1 MVGVVPAWPPAGSR
15 MTAATSPRS
24 KATST
29 ALMSLGGQITTC
41 SSVAPGTPADMGT
54 SYGGVTAAAAPAGPP
69 RKWAARFPNPGPPPY
84 ARAGRHGRGAGPGP
98 GQGEGPPPAPP
109 PRPVDEP

>member
-69 RKWAARFPNPGPPPY
+69 RKWPAGVPDPGRPRAAAAGAARG
-84 ARAGRHGRGAGPGP
+84 GGGPGP
-98 GQGEGPPPAPP
+98 GPGEGT
-109 PRPVDEP
+109 

>member
-54 SYGGVTAAAAPAGPP
+54 SYGGFTAAAAPACQPREGAASFPHLDPP
-69 RKWAARFPNPGPPPY
+69 LY
-84 ARAGRHGRGAGPGP
+84 ARAVGIGRGVAPGT
-98 GQGEGPPPAPP
+98 GKGKSTTPAH
-109 PRPVDEP
+109 

>member
-54 SYGGVTAAAAPAGPP
+54 SYGGFPAAAGPAGPP
-69 RKWAARFPNPGPPPY
+69 RQWAASFPDLDRPVY
-84 ARAGRHGRGAGPGP
+84 ARAVRQAKGVGSAPG
-98 GQGEGPPPAPP
+98 
-109 PRPVDEP
+109 

>member
-54 SYGGVTAAAAPAGPP
+54 SYGGVTAAAAPSCPP
-69 RKWAARFPNPGPPPY
+69 REWAASLTILDPPPH
-84 ARAGRHGRGAGPGP
+84 ARSERLGGGGGLVTDPG
-98 GQGEGPPPAPP
+98 E
-109 PRPVDEP
+109 RTHS

>member
-54 SYGGVTAAAAPAGPP
+54 SYGGFTAAAGPAGPP
-69 RKWAARFPNPGPPPY
+69 WKVAAGVTILGPPLD
-84 ARAGRHGRGAGPGP
+84 ARGERAAGMVGPVP
-98 GQGEGPPPAPP
+98 EQ
-109 PRPVDEP
+109 